1 MSHSC
6 KELGGRLRKAP
17 LWVSLLR
24 TVPDPPSQLMISGCK
39 DDDDSD
45 DDK

>member
-24 TVPDPPSQLMISGCK
+24 TVADPPSQLISGCK

-45 DDK
+45 DNK